1 MHSFTSRDL
10 QKQTGDIQSA
20 ATREAVLITCHGKP
34 RAVMMSEEEYRR
46 LKERAG
52 EAVPADLIPRKRGVT
67 VRAEDDPLGYDV
79 SDIGAVRKMVEDVRS
94 GRTADAVEAELA
106 GIRRRFASLSTRG
119 DRQARPG
126 R

>member
-1 MHSFTSRDL
+1 MHSFTSHDL

-20 ATREAVLITCHGKP
+20 ATREPVLITHHGKP
-34 RAVMMSEEEYRR
+34 RAVMMSVEEYRR

-52 EAVPADLIPRKRGVT
+52 EAVPAALIPRKRGVT

-79 SDIGAVRKMVEDVRS
+79 SDLDAAVRRMVEDVRS

-106 GIRRRFASLSTRG
+106 GVRRRFAKLEH
-119 DRQARPG
+119 AR
-126 R
+126 